1 MQDFLDNQ
9 LSQEDLIVKELRKM
23 FQSYDSRST
32 LLQLMIEEIRLQLM
46 RNRNSN
52 VSHLEAS
59 EILLDEVNDLQ
70 QIIYKNEVQKLMKG
84 FGF

>member
-1 MQDFLDNQ
+1 MPDFFDTQ
-9 LSQEDLIVKELRKM
+9 LSQEDLIIKELRKM

-46 RNRNSN
+46 HNRNSN

-59 EILLDEVNDLQ
+59 EILLDEVNELK

>member
-1 MQDFLDNQ
+1 MPDFFNDEFYH
-9 LSQEDLIVKELRKM
+9 EDLIIKELRKM

-46 RNRNSN
+46 HNINSN

-59 EILLDEVNDLQ
+59 KILLDEVNELT

>member
-1 MQDFLDNQ
+1 MPDFFDNQ
-9 LSQEDLIVKELRKM
+9 LSQEDLIIKELRKM
-23 FQSYDSRST
+23 FKSYDSRST

-46 RNRNSN
+46 HNRNSN

-59 EILLDEVNDLQ
+59 KILLDEVNDLK

>member
-1 MQDFLDNQ
+1 MPDFFDNQ
-9 LSQEDLIVKELRKM
+9 LSQEDFIKELRKM

-32 LLQLMIEEIRLQLM
+32 LLKLMIEEIRLQLM
-46 RNRNSN
+46 CNRNSN

-59 EILLDEVNDLQ
+59 EILLDEVNDLK
-70 QIIYKNEVQKLMKG
+70 QIIYNNEVQKLMKG